1 MLKANQVLVVGAAM
15 MLASCGSSPV
25 GPTPSPTP
33 IPTAVPTPP
42 PTPSPS
48 TTDPS
53 SPVYCVPAP
62 PPLYTFRIKVFA
74 DVGYRKLLD
83 ATPQVKDK
91 AYCTAVELPGDIC
104 VVRTE
109 GDPMA
114 VTCGNAVA
122 GIASDTRRYG
132 PTWYKADRHPKD
144 TGSFGKLCRP
154 PTDTSDELGCRNHET
169 NQFLVWAYGVGYY
182 TGCGA
187 NGACHT
193 FFVEE

>member
-1 MLKANQVLVVGAAM
+1 MEMAAVNSPAAAFVAGLITSLHCVGM
-15 MLASCGSSPV
+15 CGPLACALMPV
-25 GPTPSPTP
+25 
-33 IPTAVPTPP
+33 
-42 PTPSPS
+42 
-48 TTDPS
+48 
-53 SPVYCVPAP
+53 
-62 PPLYTFRIKVFA
+62 
-74 DVGYRKLLD
+74 RKD
-83 ATPQVKDK
+83 Q
-91 AYCTAVELPGDIC
+91 
-104 VVRTE
+104 

-122 GIASDTRRYG
+122 GIATDTGRYG

-154 PTDTSDELGCRNHET
+154 PSDTSDELGCRNHEN